1 MIAARWSWALCDGI
15 MNTLSKVLAVFC
27 ALLSAVAFAKRER
40 TGTATSADPTLAGG
54 QSGVA
59 LATSSDGKTIYYSC
73 AYRLY
78 KSTDGGETW
87 TVLK

>member
-1 MIAARWSWALCDGI
+1 

-27 ALLSAVAFAKRER
+27 VLLSAVVYARWER
-40 TGTATSADPTLAGG
+40 TGAGTNPDPVLAGG
-54 QSGVA
+54 QGGVA
-59 LATSSDGKTIYYSC
+59 IATSSDGRTIYYSC

-87 TVLK
+87 TILK

>member
-1 MIAARWSWALCDGI
+1 

-27 ALLSAVAFAKRER
+27 VVLSAVAFAKWEKQESEVGRAPWEATMFNTDHER
-40 TGTATSADPTLAGG
+40 APSPVSVTTSAD
-54 QSGVA
+54 
-59 LATSSDGKTIYYSC
+59 GKVVYYACS
-73 AYRLY
+73 ARLF

>member
-1 MIAARWSWALCDGI
+1 

-27 ALLSAVAFAKRER
+27 VLLSAVVFARWEAVDAYR
-40 TGTATSADPTLAGG
+40 HPATFPGDTSSLATSAD
-54 QSGVA
+54 
-59 LATSSDGKTIYYSC
+59 GKIVYFC
-73 AYRLY
+73 KDHILF

>member
-1 MIAARWSWALCDGI
+1 VIAPRRSWALYGGA

-27 ALLSAVAFAKRER
+27 ALLSAVVFAKWER
-40 TGTATSADPTLAGG
+40 TGTTTSPDPTLAGG
-54 QSGVA
+54 QGGVA

-87 TVLK
+87 TVLR

>member
-1 MIAARWSWALCDGI
+1 

-27 ALLSAVAFAKRER
+27 VLLSAVVFAKWER
-40 TGTATSADPTLAGG
+40 TGSGNNSDPTLAGG
-54 QSGVA
+54 QGGVA

-87 TVLK
+87 AVLK